1 MAKFNGFESWLIVEG
16 INKVATEMKA
26 DIRATEES
34 GRTPLMT
41 ESYVDM
47 VAKDAI
53 DKVMSNTL
61 KSK

>member
-26 DIRATEES
+26 DIRATEQG
-34 GRTPLMT
+34 GRRPLMT